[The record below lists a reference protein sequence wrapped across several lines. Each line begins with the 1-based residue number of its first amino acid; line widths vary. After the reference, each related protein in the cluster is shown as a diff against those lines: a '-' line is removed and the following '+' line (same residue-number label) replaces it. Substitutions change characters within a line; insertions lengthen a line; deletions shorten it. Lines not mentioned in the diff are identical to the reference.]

1 LTGGKSEVL
10 RVTRPTIA
18 LHGGAGSWD
27 VDESTRIKVEGFLR
41 DLAKETLDLLDRDYS
56 ALDAVEYAV
65 SKLEDS
71 GLFNAGYGS
80 SLNIEG
86 GWKAVSAFIIICSAH
101 VHWFVLQLKLI
112 SIQSIIVLM
121 MR

>member
-1 LTGGKSEVL
+1 M
-10 RVTRPTIA
+10 IA
-18 LHGGAGSWD
+18 SNNRIAIA
-27 VDESTRIKVEGFLR
+27 VDNKDWTSHI
-41 DLAKETLDLLDRDYS
+41 S
-56 ALDAVEYAV
+56 
-65 SKLEDS
+65 
-71 GLFNAGYGS
+71 
-80 SLNIEG
+80 NIADQGCLIIG

>member
-1 LTGGKSEVL
+1 MKRYMKIVILFG
-10 RVTRPTIA
+10 I
-18 LHGGAGSWD
+18 
-27 VDESTRIKVEGFLR
+27 
-41 DLAKETLDLLDRDYS
+41 
-56 ALDAVEYAV
+56 V
-65 SKLEDS
+65 SMFADMT
-71 GLFNAGYGS
+71 Y
-80 SLNIEG
+80 EG